1 MGGMGFSTPSYGLSD
16 LFARIDRGDIQL
28 PDFQRDYAWDV
39 DRIRSLVV
47 TVLRGYPV
55 GCFMALDTRN
65 TPMRFRPR
73 PIEGAPDTGN
83 APGMLLLDGQQRL
96 TTLYHTL
103 QGEGFAAG
111 VDFRGRPVRRA
122 FYVDVEKATSA
133 DVLPDE
139 AVFAVAEDGTI
150 CSHFAPETVGR
161 QCIPVSTLLGEGATD
176 KLFDLIDGAD
186 EAMRSAVKAFYQ
198 RIVYPLAAYSVPMIR
213 LSRETARSGVGS
225 IFAQANSAGLQM
237 DVFELLTAVF
247 ATEDENFSLARDWA
261 DTEKALRKYPALD
274 GVDRT
279 AFLTAVSLLATARRG
294 HAAGNREDILGL
306 SLGEYR
312 RAAHD
317 IRITLREAAEF
328 LIQRCIFD
336 LTQVPYRAQIVP
348 LAVILA
354 LLSDTPAALTT
365 SKAWD
370 RLDRWFWSGV
380 LGELYGSA
388 AVINRMAHDV
398 DQVTAWI
405 REETDQEPKTVRDAV
420 FHEERLYTV
429 DEGSGVFHGMYAL
442 LMNSGARD
450 WRTSAPFDRW
460 TFRDLSPT
468 YAQIFPAQWCRENG
482 VEALLVGGV
491 INRTPMGKRT
501 EVVLDG
507 FSPARYLPR
516 VQSKSLMEDEEFD
529 AILAT
534 HHLDPELLHA
544 GRVREFFEDRAE
556 RLLALIARAMGKEV
570 IRAGSAGLASMS
582 EVDNNE
588 EEGTVE

>member
-1 MGGMGFSTPSYGLSD
+1 MGFSTPSYGLSD

-28 PDFQRDYAWDV
+28 PDFQRDYSWDV

-73 PIEGAPDTGN
+73 PLDGAPDTGA

-103 QGEGFAAG
+103 QGEGFVTG
-111 VDFRGRPVRRA
+111 VNFRGRKVRRA

-139 AVFAVAEDGTI
+139 AVFAVAEDGRV
-150 CSHFAPETVGR
+150 CSHFGPAEVGEH
-161 QCIPVSTLLGEGATD
+161 CIPVSTLLGEGATN

-186 EAMRSAVKAFYQ
+186 ESTRAAVKSFYNK
-198 RIVYPLAAYSVPMIR
+198 IVYPLAAYSVPMIR
-213 LSRETARSGVGS
+213 LSRETARAGVGS

-247 ATEDENFSLARDWA
+247 ATEDENFSLAQDWE
-261 DTEKALRKYPALD
+261 DTQRALRKYPALD
-274 GVDRT
+274 GIDRT
-279 AFLTAVSLLATARRG
+279 AFLTAVSLLATARKG
-294 HAAGNREDILGL
+294 HAAGNREDILAL
-306 SLGEYR
+306 SLAEYR
-312 RAAHD
+312 KAARD
-317 IRITLREAAEF
+317 IRITMREAAEF

-336 LTQVPYRAQIVP
+336 LTQVPYAAQIVP
-348 LAVILA
+348 LSVILA

-388 AVINRMAHDV
+388 AVVNRMANDV
-398 DQVTAWI
+398 DQVSAWI
-405 REETDQEPKTVRDAV
+405 KEETEDEPKTVRDAV

-429 DEGSGVFHGMYAL
+429 DETSGIFHGIYAF
-442 LMNSGARD
+442 LMSRGARD

-460 TFRDLSPT
+460 TFRDLNPT
-468 YAQIFPAQWCRENG
+468 YAQIFPEQWCREHG
-482 VEALLVGGV
+482 VAPNLAGGV
-491 INRTPMGKRT
+491 LNRTPMGKRT

-516 VQSKSLMEDEEFD
+516 VQSKSLMEDDEFD
-529 AILAT
+529 AVLST
-534 HHLDPELLHA
+534 HHLDSELLHSGQA
-544 GRVREFFEDRAE
+544 QEFLEDRAE
-556 RLLALIARAMGKEV
+556 RLVRLISQAMGKDV
-570 IRAGSAGLASMS
+570 IRSGEGALATMS
-582 EVDNNE
+582 EE
-588 EEGTVE
+588 KE